1 MSCAPASSKTR
12 KRRFRTLAMPLNH
25 RRRGRAR
32 GLQVFSLSWSGVAAN
47 SAGRFVALDF
57 REQPHR
63 KNHEKAEE
71 CHDVLDT
78 IVPKHVLMITSD
90 GGYQNGNQRKA
101 EFDFNGHRYFLR
113 NKSMRCLPKPVL
125 RSWRGLPAPIAGCRS
140 ARQGLCCRRETA
152 KAKLRTAREQTARQ
166 APLRRSACSI

>member
-1 MSCAPASSKTR
+1 MSCAPALSKTR
-12 KRRFRTLAMPLNH
+12 KRRFRKPAIQVKY
-25 RRRGRAR
+25 RRRDKAR
-32 GLQVFSLSWSGVAAN
+32 GLGPFSLSWCGVAAN

-63 KNHEKAEE
+63 KNHEKSEE
-71 CHDVLDT
+71 GDDVLDT
-78 IVPKHVLMITSD
+78 IVPKRVLMITSD
-90 GGYQNGNQRKA
+90 GGYQDRNQRKA

-140 ARQGLCCRRETA
+140 AQQGLCCRRETA